1 MSVKSFKGWCIS
13 CHSQSTNFSF
23 LLAVY
28 LTLFY
33 VYFAADKLTILV
45 IFRAEYHD
53 DIQTTSYLSGALT
66 LVQVKF

>member
-1 MSVKSFKGWCIS
+1 
-13 CHSQSTNFSF
+13 
-23 LLAVY
+23 
-28 LTLFY
+28 LFY

-45 IFRAEYHD
+45 FFRAEYHD